1 MTILSESSTVAWH
14 DGATWQHQVPWWLA
28 FVPWAGIAAGTLF
41 LAYRLVYVPYRIVRR
56 CKKQGIPFLPFKPL
70 IGQAL
75 DLYRRTPLSA
85 PLSPNQTPSPA
96 SSSASASPS
105 SASPS
110 SDSPPST
117 HGPAV
122 LLPRLHQW
130 REQYGDVF
138 GFTVGTTMHAEH
150 NQDTVLLGP
159 PLSSPLFSPSL
170 FPPCFPLPA
179 SLLLIHPVPSSPH
192 SLTGPPYSAHLTGPP
207 YSAHLTGPP
216 YSAHLTGPPYSAH
229 LTGPPY
235 SAHLTGPPYSAH
247 LTGPPYS
254 AHLSSLSSSIHLCHP
269 CQLLVSSSGRVTK
282 TESARK
288 ILRLLG
294 NGLPLSE
301 GSLWARQRR
310 IINPAFRPA
319 AIRAS

>member
-1 MTILSESSTVAWH
+1 MHS
-14 DGATWQHQVPWWLA
+14 
-28 FVPWAGIAAGTLF
+28 
-41 LAYRLVYVPYRIVRR
+41 R
-56 CKKQGIPFLPFKPL
+56 PL

-110 SDSPPST
+110 PDSPPST

-138 GFTVGTTMHAEH
+138 GFTVGA
-150 NQDTVLLGP
+150 TVQLVVTDPALVRQVQSCPPYSAHLTGP
-159 PLSSPLFSPSL
+159 PYSAHLTG
-170 FPPCFPLPA
+170 PPYSA
-179 SLLLIHPVPSSPH
+179 H
-192 SLTGPPYSAHLTGPP
+192 LTGPPYSAHLTGPP

-269 CQLLVSSSGRVTK
+269 WQLLVSSSGRVTK
-282 TESARK
+282 TERARK